1 MDKTVLENIV
11 IENTKTIFAYFLNK
25 GVNEND
31 ASDLTQDTILAILKS
46 SDNIKNENAIYG
58 YIYSIANNLY
68 KKYLIKK
75 KQNSYIE
82 LDENYSYK
90 YEAKEIIDD
99 EKIELLKRELSLL
112 SNEYRQCVVLYYFK
126 HNSLKDVSEKL
137 NISLEMAKYYLFK
150 TRKKL
155 KEGMN
160 MNREFGRRSYDP
172 DKFYFSNL
180 YYGNYNS
187 DLEHLFNRK
196 IVGNIL
202 LACYY
207 TPMTLLEL
215 AIELG
220 VANVYLEDEVNI
232 LLSYNLLVKNGNK
245 YQTNWLIL
253 TTEFL
258 NDFVKASKKTIENS
272 FRHVFEHLDELK
284 AIPGISQ
291 NDVNNNDFKWSLLPL
306 LLNEGFARFDK
317 EYKGNKEFKKVF
329 KSANTISYGMN
340 IDYDNIYQCKM
351 IMGYTPIIKNYG
363 ASVIVPNVFNK
374 EIVWEEFE
382 KEVNN
387 NPNKFVVVNDES
399 LTNECLDS
407 IYDEIKILY
416 VKLYDIMKDTLIAY
430 SPKNIHS
437 ELEGAIYN
445 ILNIQTRGIICYH
458 LINSNILEKPSESYS
473 ASILYKK

>member
-1 MDKTVLENIV
+1 MDKIILENI
-11 IENTKTIFAYFLNK
+11 ILENTKTIFAYFLNK
-25 GVNEND
+25 GVDEND

-46 SDNIKNENAIYG
+46 SENIKNENAIYG

-82 LDENYSYK
+82 LDENYRYK
-90 YEAKEIIDD
+90 DEAKEMIND

-126 HNSLKDVSEKL
+126 HNSLKEVSEKL

-155 KEGMN
+155 KEGMD

-172 DKFYFSNL
+172 DKFYFSNI

-220 VANVYLEDEVNI
+220 VANVYLEDEVDI

-253 TTEFL
+253 TTDFL
-258 NDFVKASKKTIENS
+258 NDFVKASKKVIENS
-272 FRHVFEHLDELK
+272 FKNVFNHLDKLEV
-284 AIPGISQ
+284 IPGISQ
-291 NDVNNNDFKWSLLPL
+291 NDVNNNDYKWSLLPL
-306 LLNEGFARFDK
+306 LLSEGFAKFK
-317 EYKGNKEFKKVF
+317 EEYKGSKEFKRVF

-340 IDYDNIYQCKM
+340 IDFDNIYQCKM
-351 IMGYTPIIKNYG
+351 IIGYTPILNNFG
-363 ASVIVPNVFNK
+363 ASVINPNVFNK
-374 EIVWEEFE
+374 EIVWDEFE
-382 KEVNN
+382 NEVNN
-387 NPNKFVVVNDES
+387 NPNKFVVVIDES
-399 LTNECLDS
+399 LAKDCLDS
-407 IYDEIKILY
+407 VYDEIKILY

-430 SPKNIHS
+430 SPKSIHND
-437 ELEGAIYN
+437 LEGAIYN
-445 ILNIQTRGIICYH
+445 ILYMQTIGVICYD
-458 LINSNILEKPSESYS
+458 LINSNILDNPSESYS

>member
-1 MDKTVLENIV
+1 MDKNVLENI
-11 IENTKTIFAYFLNK
+11 IFDNTKSIFAFFLNK
-25 GVNEND
+25 GVDEND

-46 SDNIKNENAIYG
+46 SDKILNENAIYG

-75 KQNSYIE
+75 KQHSYIE

-90 YEAKEIIDD
+90 YEAKEIIND

-126 HNSLKDVSEKL
+126 HYSLKEVSKKL

-172 DKFYFSNL
+172 EKFNFNNL

-220 VANVYLEDEVNI
+220 VANVYLEDEVDI
-232 LLSYNLLVKNGNK
+232 LISYNLLVKNGNK

-306 LLNEGFARFDK
+306 LLNEGFK
-317 EYKGNKEFKKVF
+317 KLQEEYKGNKQYKKVF
-329 KSANTISYGMN
+329 KNENTISYGTN
-340 IDYDNIYQCKM
+340 FDQDNIYQINM
-351 IMGYTPIIKNYG
+351 VIGYTPVNDKYG
-363 ASVIVPNVFNK
+363 ASVINPNVFNRK
-374 EIVWEEFE
+374 IVWDVFE
-382 KEVNN
+382 NIVNN
-387 NPNKFVVVNDES
+387 NPNKFVVITNKS
-399 LTNECLDS
+399 LAENYLKS
-407 IYDEIKILY
+407 IYEEVKIMY
-416 VKLYDIMKDTLIAY
+416 FKLYEIMKDTLITY
-430 SPKNIHS
+430 SPKNIIND
-437 ELEGAIYN
+437 LEGATYN
-445 ILNIQTRGIICYH
+445 ILYLQTIGIICYH
-458 LINSNILEKPSESYS
+458 LINSKILENPSESYS
-473 ASILYKK
+473 ASILYKL

>member
-1 MDKTVLENIV
+1 MDKIILERI
-11 IENTKTIFAYFLNK
+11 ILENTKTIFAYFLNK
-25 GVNEND
+25 GVDENY

-99 EKIELLKRELSLL
+99 EKIGLLKRELSLL

-126 HNSLKDVSEKL
+126 NNSLKEVSEKL

-172 DKFYFSNL
+172 EKFYFSNFF
-180 YYGNYNS
+180 YGNFNS
-187 DLEHLFNRK
+187 DLENLFNRK

-220 VANVYLEDEVNI
+220 VANVYVEDEVNI
-232 LLSYNLLVKNGNK
+232 LLSYNLLVKRGNK

-253 TTEFL
+253 TTDFL
-258 NDFVKASKKTIENS
+258 NDFVKLSKKTIENS
-272 FRHVFEHLDELK
+272 FRHVFEHLDKLETV
-284 AIPGISQ
+284 PGINQ

-306 LLNEGFARFDK
+306 LLKEGFAKFQN

-351 IMGYTPIIKNYG
+351 VIGYTPIIKNYG
-363 ASVIVPNVFNK
+363 ASVINPNVFNK
-374 EIVWEEFE
+374 EFVWEEFE

-387 NPNKFVVVNDES
+387 NINKFVVINDKTLVDNGLNTE
-399 LTNECLDS
+399 
-407 IYDEIKILY
+407 YAEIKELY
-416 VKLYDIMKDTLIAY
+416 FKLYDIMKETLILY
-430 SPKNIHS
+430 SPKNIHN
-437 ELEGAIYN
+437 ELDGAIFNVLY
-445 ILNIQTRGIICYH
+445 LQTIGVICYH

-473 ASILYKK
+473 ASILYKE